1 MMCTGRDGWVPAARH
16 RSALP
21 APWAPRAVRKGAGM
35 ADADGRYAF
44 PHGGADERRRLDLL
58 AARLDPVT
66 KRRIGRLGLAPD
78 VCCLEVGGGRGSIAR
93 WLCQDVAARG
103 QVTATDVQTGFLSG
117 LSLPNLTV
125 LHHDVRTDSFPGR
138 SFGLVHVR
146 AVLMHIADR
155 MAALRRMVSWLAPGG
170 WLVAEEADFG
180 MWLADYDPL
189 WAAHPAAWHE
199 AFPHG
204 SLGQGRALL
213 RQIRQLGLADIGA
226 DAELDIVQPGTDL
239 AEFYQLSMAAL
250 AGPMISAG
258 VMTADEAARLA
269 ARPGEPAAQ
278 EVGFTGP
285 GG

>member
-1 MMCTGRDGWVPAARH
+1 
-16 RSALP
+16 
-21 APWAPRAVRKGAGM
+21 M
-35 ADADGRYAF
+35 ADVDGRYAF
-44 PHGGADERRRLDLL
+44 PHASADERRRLDLL

-66 KRRIGRLGLAPD
+66 KRRIERLGLAPE

-93 WLCQDVAARG
+93 WLCQDVAPGG
-103 QVTATDVQTGFLSG
+103 QVTATDLDTGFLSE

-125 LHHDVRTDSFPGR
+125 MRHDVRTDGFPEGSFD
-138 SFGLVHVR
+138 LVHVR
-146 AVLMHIADR
+146 TVLMHIADR
-155 MAALRRMVSWLAPGG
+155 MAVLRRMASWLAPGG

-213 RQIRQLGLADIGA
+213 RQIHQLGLADIGA
-226 DAELDIVQPGTDL
+226 DAELDIVQPGTAL

-250 AGPMISAG
+250 AEPMTSAG

-269 ARPGEPAAQ
+269 ARPSDRDFLGCGFAFIGVWGRHAGPPA
-278 EVGFTGP
+278 
-285 GG
+285 